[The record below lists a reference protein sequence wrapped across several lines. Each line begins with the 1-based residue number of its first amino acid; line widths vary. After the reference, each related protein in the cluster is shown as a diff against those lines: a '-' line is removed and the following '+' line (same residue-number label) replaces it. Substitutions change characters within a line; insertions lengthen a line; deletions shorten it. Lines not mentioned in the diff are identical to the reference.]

1 MNNSNTHYI
10 TPSPSRNS
18 DESKQEE
25 DISTNWQD
33 NSTNGHIRNN
43 ELIYFYGDYPVTF
56 TTDENSLP
64 SRNLA
69 IMAPHSFGHISE
81 HSRWEYS
88 IPDGLFVLL
97 QDLDKTDDEFKRI
110 LSLIPDYVYE
120 MIDDNL

>member
-10 TPSPSRNS
+10 TPSPTSPS
-18 DESKQEE
+18 DESKHEE
-25 DISTNWQD
+25 D

-43 ELIYFYGDYPVTF
+43 DLIYFYGDYPVTF

-88 IPDGLFVLL
+88 IPDGIFVLL
-97 QDLDKTDDEFKRI
+97 QDLDKTDDEFKQI